1 LTRYRVLVTDYA
13 WPDLAVETA
22 ILAAADAELVVAS
35 GGGTGELVA
44 LAADVDAIL
53 TCFAKVPAEVLDAA
67 VRCRTVAR
75 YGVGVDNIDVA
86 HATRLGMVVSN
97 VPAYCADEVADHAL
111 LGILALAHRLVPLT
125 RDAAAGGWGKAVP
138 GTGTRLRGK
147 VLGLVGLGEIGQ
159 RLATR
164 AHALGLET
172 VAVTRSGHGV
182 PGVRLA
188 GSLEVLLAAAD
199 IVSLH
204 VPLTKQTDQL
214 IGAGQFKAMKPTAWL
229 VNTARGRLVDTAA
242 LVAALEAGSIAGAA
256 IDVTDPEPLP
266 AGHPLRTM
274 DNVVLTPHTAFS
286 TDGSLAELAAKAA
299 GNVVDVLQGRV
310 PGTVVNPDVLA
321 SARLRGPAGPR

>member
-1 LTRYRVLVTDYA
+1 MTRYRVLVTDYA

-22 ILAAADAELVVAS
+22 VLAAADAELVVS
-35 GGGTGELVA
+35 GTGAAAELAA
-44 LAADVDAIL
+44 LAVDVDAIL
-53 TCFAKVPAEVLDAA
+53 TCFAKVPAQVLDAA

-111 LGILALAHRLVPLT
+111 LGILALAHRLVPLS
-125 RDAAAGGWGKAVP
+125 RDTAAGGWGKAVP

-172 VAVTRSGHGV
+172 VACTRSGHV
-182 PGVRLA
+182 IPGVRPA
-188 GSLEVLLAAAD
+188 ESLEELLAAAD

-204 VPLTKQTDQL
+204 VPLTEQTDRM
-214 IGAGQFKAMKPTAWL
+214 IGAAQFKAMKPTAWL

-242 LVAALEAGSIAGAA
+242 LVDALDAGSIAGAA
-256 IDVTDPEPLP
+256 LDVTDPEPLP
-266 AGHPLRTM
+266 DGHPLRTM

-286 TDGSLAELAAKAA
+286 TDGSLAELAARAA
-299 GNVVDVLQGRV
+299 GNVVDMLQGRI
-310 PGTVVNPDVLA
+310 PGTVVNPEVLG
-321 SARLRGPAGPR
+321 SPVLRGPVTPR